1 MRELGPVSAVAFLLC
16 LYCCLYGVMAN
27 GATESPR
34 ALFPVRSHDFGTAK
48 QGKKLVHEFAVR
60 NQGTIPL
67 TIEGGELSMPGMK
80 ARFNRVIA
88 PGEEARI
95 TLEWDTNDVKGEVR
109 GEAVLR
115 LNDPDQPTVTL
126 TLSGV
131 VKLPVEV
138 RPFPAV
144 FFSVW
149 KGESAE
155 RRVTIVNNEERPLNI
170 LGLKPDGNHFV
181 ASLQTVEPGMTY
193 SLLVKIPPET
203 PPGRYTEAVYLES
216 DHPALPRLKI
226 AVNVFVKT
234 DIYMSPEIVDFGV
247 VSLEQ
252 LARASSLLE
261 FLTQTLLVKKRQG
274 EFEITSIVAAPSVL

>member
-88 PGEEARI
+88 PGAEARI
-95 TLEWDTNDVKGEVR
+95 TLEWDTNDVKGEVM

-115 LNDPDQPTVTL
+115 LNDPDEPTVTL

-131 VKLPVEV
+131 VNLAVEV
-138 RPFPAV
+138 RAFAAV
-144 FFSVW
+144 WYPVW
-149 KGESAE
+149 KGGSGV
-155 RRVTIVNNEERPLNI
+155 RGVTIVNNEEVGVNRHRVRR
-170 LGLKPDGNHFV
+170 DG
-181 ASLQTVEPGMTY
+181 
-193 SLLVKIPPET
+193 
-203 PPGRYTEAVYLES
+203 
-216 DHPALPRLKI
+216 
-226 AVNVFVKT
+226 
-234 DIYMSPEIVDFGV
+234 
-247 VSLEQ
+247 
-252 LARASSLLE
+252 
-261 FLTQTLLVKKRQG
+261 
-274 EFEITSIVAAPSVL
+274 

>member
-1 MRELGPVSAVAFLLC
+1 
-16 LYCCLYGVMAN
+16 
-27 GATESPR
+27 
-34 ALFPVRSHDFGTAK
+34 
-48 QGKKLVHEFAVR
+48 
-60 NQGTIPL
+60 
-67 TIEGGELSMPGMK
+67 MPGMK

-155 RRVTIVNNEERPLNI
+155 RRVTIVHNEERPLNI

-274 EFEITSIVAAPSVL
+274 EVVITSIVAAPSVLEITQSPSGRSGIFRIDVGLARDKLQQGAITGSIHVHTNDKDFPSFVIPVRGEIRP